1 MRWLRFLLWVGILGM
16 GVCTWTL
23 QLNAQPESI
32 LLDDHTGFTNRERPA
47 VAFPHMSHINNGIE
61 CKTCHHRFQGGKNVL
76 DEMELQ
82 EGAEGIK
89 CSSCHKDKAGFRS
102 APDLDPTKRNLQQ
115 AFHRQCMGCHRQV
128 SQEGKKAGPVTCG
141 ACHPRKT
148 KASQS

>member
-1 MRWLRFLLWVGILGM
+1 MQRARMLVWVGMITAGLLLLAVG
-16 GVCTWTL
+16 L
-23 QLNAQPESI
+23 KAQPEDI
-32 LLDDHTGFTNRERPA
+32 LLNDHSVFTSRERPA

-89 CSSCHKDKAGFRS
+89 CATCHKEKPGFRLS
-102 APDLDPTKRNLQQ
+102 PDLDASKRNLQQ
-115 AFHRQCMGCHRQV
+115 AFHRECMGCHRQLT
-128 SQEGKKAGPVTCG
+128 QEGKKSGPVTCG
-141 ACHPRKT
+141 QCHPWK

>member
-1 MRWLRFLLWVGILGM
+1 MRWVRLVLWVGLVGVGM
-16 GVCTWTL
+16 IIWAL
-23 QLNAQPESI
+23 QLYAQPESI
-32 LLDDHTGFTNRERPA
+32 LLDDHSVFASRERPP
-47 VAFPHMSHINNGIE
+47 VAFPHMFHISNGIE

-89 CSSCHKDKAGFRS
+89 CSSCHKQMLGFRF

-115 AFHRQCMGCHRQV
+115 AYHRQCMGCHRQV
-128 SQEGKKAGPVTCG
+128 SQERKKAGPVTCG
-141 ACHPRKT
+141 ACHPWKQ

>member
-1 MRWLRFLLWVGILGM
+1 MRGVRVLLLVGILGM
-16 GVCTWTL
+16 VVCTWTL
-23 QLNAQPESI
+23 QLNAQPEDI
-32 LLDDHTGFTNRERPA
+32 LLDDHSVFKSRERSPA
-47 VAFPHMSHINNGIE
+47 AFRHMYHISNGIE
-61 CKTCHHRFQGGKNVL
+61 CKTCHHRFKGGKNIL
-76 DEMELQ
+76 DETELQ

-89 CSSCHKDKAGFRS
+89 CSSCHKQTPGFRF

-141 ACHPRKT
+141 ECHPWKK